1 MERVGSI
8 VLALCLAVPCSAQWQ
23 VGQRNFTHA
32 SGTPQVATPTFSP
45 TAGSYS
51 STQTVTI
58 STVTSPAVLC
68 YTTDGSTPTESGNLC
83 SGGTTSTYSSPI
95 SVATTQTVKAIGT
108 RATYTDSA
116 VASALYTIGGVT
128 FDAVGPSSSG
138 ATATAGSSSW
148 TTFTDTWTHV
158 TASGAY
164 LFVGCGFGEGVTS
177 IATISATY
185 NGTALTSLGSVE
197 PNNDPTQGIVYLFY
211 SAAPTS
217 GSHSVVATAT
227 YVSGTKASNDGLICG
242 SVSFTGATG
251 VGTAVTAHGS
261 GTAVSSGA
269 VTSATG
275 HMVLGVV
282 GTGTAIGSSSQTLRW
297 KAALTGLGL
306 DAAGQS
312 SAAGA
317 SSVTMGYTVTSD
329 AWGIVAVDVQ

>member
-1 MERVGSI
+1 MRKFLTGFAFLWLLTPLCAQTAVLGITLKGISI
-8 VLALCLAVPCSAQWQ
+8 VIP
-23 VGQRNFTHA
+23 
-32 SGTPQVATPTFSP
+32 
-45 TAGSYS
+45 AG
-51 STQTVTI
+51 
-58 STVTSPAVLC
+58 
-68 YTTDGSTPTESGNLC
+68 D
-83 SGGTTSTYSSPI
+83 
-95 SVATTQTVKAIGT
+95 
-108 RATYTDSA
+108 
-116 VASALYTIGGVT
+116 VT

-138 ATATAGSSSW
+138 ATATSGSSTW
-148 TTFTDTWTHV
+148 TTITDTWTHV

-164 LFVGCGFGEGVTS
+164 LFVGCGFGDGVSS

-227 YVSGTKASNDGLICG
+227 YVSGTKANNDGLICG

-251 VGTAVTAHGS
+251 VGTAVTAYGS

-275 HMVLGVV
+275 HIVLDVV
-282 GTGTAIGSSSQTLRW
+282 GTGTAIGSSSQTLEW
-297 KAALTGLGL
+297 KAALTGLSL

-312 SAAGA
+312 RAAGA

-329 AWGIVAVDVQ
+329 TWGIIAVDVQ